1 MFTKQEMTSEL
12 REHMLRRAVD
22 VELWFGPGTGGAL
35 IGDSNRDPLSV
46 DDPSTVSFEHTDIW
60 QEFCALYDYA
70 VNGVKTKVG
79 TPFGD
84 KFGDTIGIDLTGHLT
99 GLPLLVFGTVYL
111 AEARHL
117 LDGGDSDMLKPDAP
131 KGYLSLR
138 QLARLADME
147 ERSVRN
153 AANPKLAD
161 ALVTEQYDKR
171 TVVSLVEARRWLAGR
186 KGFVPTQSAAPRSE
200 PMIEL
205 PLPASIV
212 SGLKAKAA
220 SIGVPVEA
228 LIRACLAND

>member
-12 REHMLRRAVD
+12 REHMFRRAVD
-22 VELWFGPGTGGAL
+22 VQLWFGPGMGGAL

-46 DDPSTVSFEHTDIW
+46 DDPSTVSFEHTEIW
-60 QEFCALYDYA
+60 QKFSALYDYA
-70 VNGVKTKVG
+70 VNGVKHEGG

-84 KFGDTIGIDLTGHLT
+84 KFGDTIGGRDVLTR
-99 GLPLLVFGTVYL
+99 LPDTVFGTVCL
-111 AEARHL
+111 AEARHI
-117 LDGGDSDMLKPDAP
+117 LDGGDSDMLTPDVP

-138 QLARLADME
+138 HLAWLADME

-153 AANPKLAD
+153 AANPKLAN

-171 TVVSLVEARRWLAGR
+171 TVVRLVEARRWLAGR

-200 PMIEL
+200 PIVEL

-212 SGLKAKAA
+212 SELKAKAA

-228 LIRACLAND
+228 FIRTCLAND

>member
-22 VELWFGPGTGGAL
+22 VQLWFGPGMGGAL
-35 IGDSNRDPLSV
+35 IGDSNREPLSV
-46 DDPSTVSFEHTDIW
+46 DDPSSVSFEHTEIW
-60 QEFCALYDYA
+60 QKFCALYDFA
-70 VNGVKTKVG
+70 VSGVQSERG

-84 KFGDTIGIDLTGHLT
+84 KFGDTIGIDLDR
-99 GLPLLVFGTVYL
+99 LPQLVGRTVRL
-111 AEARHL
+111 AEVRHI
-117 LDGGDSDMLKPDAP
+117 LDGGDCDFFPPDAP

-138 QLARLADME
+138 HLASLADME

-161 ALVTEQYDKR
+161 PLVTEQYGKR
-171 TVVSLVEARRWLAGR
+171 TVVTLVEARRWLAGR
-186 KGFVPTQSAAPRSE
+186 KGFVPTQSVAPRSE

-220 SIGVPVEA
+220 SIGIPVETF
-228 LIRACLAND
+228 IRTCLAND